1 MEKQK
6 PYGTVLI
13 KAASILDFLSN
24 HPNSTLQDVSQG
36 TQITASTTLK
46 ILDTLVLIG
55 YVTRQENKH
64 YRLGLKLIRY
74 ANQNIEQLDLV
85 EITQPALEKLQE
97 KIDETIHLGILA
109 DDEIL
114 YVNKLEPKN
123 QTILM
128 SSKIGITRP
137 LYNSAMGKAV
147 LADLLDSE
155 VDHYLESTELVPFT
169 EETITNPLKIKKEL
183 QEIKKRKVAFDDE
196 EVEKDI
202 FCLGAS
208 IVKEDKIVGA
218 FSISMPKYR
227 VNPILQ
233 NEMVEAMIQTKTE
246 IEENLENKT

>member
-1 MEKQK
+1 MENHK

-13 KAASILDFLSN
+13 KAANILDFLSN
-24 HPNSTLQDVSQG
+24 DPNSTLQEIVQG
-36 TQITASTTLK
+36 TGMTASTTLK
-46 ILDTLVLIG
+46 ILDTLVRIG
-55 YVTRQENKH
+55 YVSRLEDKR

-85 EITQPALEKLQE
+85 EITQPFLEKLQE
-97 KIDETIHLGILA
+97 GIDETIHLGILA

-147 LADLLDSE
+147 LAELPESA
-155 VDHYLESTELVPFT
+155 VDHYLETVELVPYT

-183 QEIKKRKVAFDDE
+183 QDIKVRRVAFDDE

-202 FCLGAS
+202 FCVGAA
-208 IVKEDKIVGA
+208 IVKEDKILGA

-227 VNPILQ
+227 VDPIQ
-233 NEMVEAMIQTKTE
+233 QEKMIQAIIKTKEE
-246 IEENLENKT
+246 IEAKFAK